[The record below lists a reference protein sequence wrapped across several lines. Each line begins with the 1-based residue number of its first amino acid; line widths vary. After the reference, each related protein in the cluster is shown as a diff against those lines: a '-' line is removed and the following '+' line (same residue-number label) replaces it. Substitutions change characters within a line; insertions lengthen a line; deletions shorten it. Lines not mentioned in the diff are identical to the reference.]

1 MPERM
6 LFNAFT
12 MFTPSHHT
20 QGMWAEPDS
29 TQLAYN
35 SPEMWIE
42 LAKLCERGMFDTI
55 FFADV
60 LAPYDTYQGSRDAAV
75 YEGMQFPTG
84 DPSVLIPLLA
94 HHTSHLGF
102 TFTQNILQEH
112 PYPFARKMSTLDHLT
127 AGEWRGTS

>member
-1 MPERM
+1 
-6 LFNAFT
+6 L
-12 MFTPSHHT
+12 
-20 QGMWAEPDS
+20 
-29 TQLAYN
+29 
-35 SPEMWIE
+35 
-42 LAKLCERGMFDTI
+42 

-60 LAPYDTYQGSRDAAV
+60 LGPYEAFRGSRDAAV

-94 HHTSHLGF
+94 YNTQNLGF

-127 AGEWRGTS
+127 GGRVAWNIVTTFLASAGRNLGYGGLPPHDERYARAEDFTTACVKLWEI